1 MTSPDDDYGQSSN
14 NNNLSNQHNNYNRRM
29 NSNSSNPY
37 SPSIGIEIRILMTSR
52 DAGAVIGKGG
62 SSIQKLRADHPR
74 TIIQVPDCASPER
87 VLIISG
93 EHDQCFDAL
102 QQIIPALTDSSRL
115 SSFNRRRNINPD
127 QNQSNNDNQTTGD
140 IPSEIRLLVHQIYC
154 GAIIGKGGQHVKE
167 LRQTYNLDI
176 KVFSQCCPLSHERII
191 SLRGKIDDI
200 IECIKHIYS
209 LMSSSSQQPRGP
221 PLIQYDP
228 HNFDIYTVNEYGGF
242 QPPGGIDNRVGYNPR
257 GPFPPGGP
265 RGGMYPIQPLPPLV
279 DVPFGGGPGLG
290 ARYPN
295 PALLTSTRVT
305 LPNELVGAIIGPR
318 GAKIQ
323 QIRQTTNAN
332 IIIDDQ
338 PIPTGTGGGDRI
350 ITIEGTPEQISRAQ
364 ALLQQAVRQSGL
376 WRP

>member
-1 MTSPDDDYGQSSN
+1 
-14 NNNLSNQHNNYNRRM
+14 
-29 NSNSSNPY
+29 
-37 SPSIGIEIRILMTSR
+37 
-52 DAGAVIGKGG
+52 
-62 SSIQKLRADHPR
+62 
-74 TIIQVPDCASPER
+74 
-87 VLIISG
+87 
-93 EHDQCFDAL
+93 
-102 QQIIPALTDSSRL
+102 
-115 SSFNRRRNINPD
+115 
-127 QNQSNNDNQTTGD
+127 
-140 IPSEIRLLVHQIYC
+140 
-154 GAIIGKGGQHVKE
+154 
-167 LRQTYNLDI
+167 
-176 KVFSQCCPLSHERII
+176 
-191 SLRGKIDDI
+191 
-200 IECIKHIYS
+200 
-209 LMSSSSQQPRGP
+209 MSSSSQQPRGP

-242 QPPGGIDNRVGYNPR
+242 QPPGGIDNRAGYNPR

-279 DVPFGGGPGLG
+279 DAPFGGGPGLG